1 MVNILSRGVGVAAAF
16 SALVLAGCGGDSSDP
31 LVISPVESAPASSLR
46 VIHASSDA
54 PAVNLNV
61 NGAAF
66 AAVQGLAYG
75 SASSLLSVPAATYSV
90 SVDAVLPGD
99 TVAQVV
105 APVDLMLAENE
116 TVNVV
121 AIGLAGGAGD
131 QALAPEVVVT
141 PDADVAA
148 TDTRVQVV
156 HASVAAEQALPGG
169 VSVYVTAPGA
179 PLAGSTPLTTFNLRD
194 ATGAVTV
201 PAGDYQIRITPAG
214 STATVVFDSGTIA
227 LPGGAD
233 LMVLAVDS
241 TGPGAPVQLL
251 VSTGDADSDFVI
263 SDKDAGADLR
273 VVHAAANV
281 GAAEVFAASASASL
295 ATTEV
300 IDSILFAA
308 TEELNDLAPA
318 NDYALDVNQ
327 DGAGAAGAPISATG
341 VTLAAA
347 SYYTVLAAGDLGT
360 PNLFPIL
367 ARDDR
372 RSIATEARVRAIHAA
387 STAGTVDVFVTPAGD
402 VTVASIELGEVA
414 PTISTFE
421 VADVTDYLSLA
432 AGNYD
437 VRVGV
442 PDGSGGYNVAIDEMY
457 PLANGDVITLV
468 AHNPDASVPAF
479 GFIVLA
485 D

>member
-1 MVNILSRGVGVAAAF
+1 MVNAFSRGVGVLVAS
-16 SALVLAGCGGDSSDP
+16 SALLLAGCDSDSDDSS
-31 LVISPVESAPASSLR
+31 LVVPTSSLR
-46 VIHASSDA
+46 VIHASPNA

-61 NGAAF
+61 NGSAF
-66 AAVQGLAYG
+66 TAVQGLAYAEATSVLG
-75 SASSLLSVPAATYSV
+75 VPAATYNV

-99 TVAQVV
+99 TVTEVV
-105 APVDLMLAENE
+105 APVDLVLAENN

-121 AIGLAGGAGD
+121 AIGRVGGVGD
-131 QALAPEVVVT
+131 EALAPEVVVT

-169 VSVYVTAPGA
+169 VSVYVTAPGT
-179 PLAGSTPLTTFNLRD
+179 PLASATPLTTFNLRD
-194 ATGAVTV
+194 ATDTVTV

-233 LMVLAVDS
+233 LMVLAVDT

-251 VSTGDADSDFVI
+251 VSTGDADSDFII

-273 VVHAAANV
+273 VVHAAAGV

-295 ATTEV
+295 PTTEV
-300 IDSILFAA
+300 INTILFAA
-308 TEELNDLAPA
+308 TDELNDLTPA
-318 NDYALDVNQ
+318 NDYVLNVNQ

-367 ARDDR
+367 AEDDR
-372 RSIATEARVRAIHAA
+372 RSIATEARVRAVHAA
-387 STAGTVDVFVTPAGD
+387 STAGTVDVFVTPTGD

-414 PTISTFE
+414 PTVSTFE
-421 VADVTDYLSLA
+421 VADVTGYLSLA
-432 AGNYD
+432 AGDYD

-442 PDGSGGYNVAIDEMY
+442 PDGVGGYSVAIDETY
-457 PLANGDVITLV
+457 SLAAGDVVTLV
-468 AHNPDASVPAF
+468 AHNPDASVPQF

>member
-1 MVNILSRGVGVAAAF
+1 MVNVFSRGVGAAVVF
-16 SALVLAGCGGDSSDP
+16 SALVLSGCDSDSDDP
-31 LVISPVESAPASSLR
+31 VVIVPAESSSSLR

-66 AAVQGLAYG
+66 SAVQGLAYG
-75 SASSLLSVPAATYSV
+75 EATSVLSVPAATYNV

-99 TVAQVV
+99 AVVQVV
-105 APVDLMLAENE
+105 APVDLTLAENE

-121 AIGLAGGAGD
+121 AIGRAGGAGEE
-131 QALAPEVVVT
+131 ALAPEVVVT

-148 TDTRVQVV
+148 TETRVQVV

-179 PLAGSTPLTTFNLRD
+179 DISAAPPLTTFNLRD

-201 PAGDYQIRITPAG
+201 PAGNYQIRITPAG
-214 STATVVFDSGTIA
+214 TPGTVVFDSGTIA

-233 LMVLAVDS
+233 LMVLAVDT

-273 VVHAAANV
+273 VVHAAAGV

-308 TEELNDLAPA
+308 TEELNDLVPA
-318 NDYALDVNQ
+318 NDYVLNVNQ
-327 DGAGAAGAPISATG
+327 DGAGAAGAPISASD
-341 VTLAAA
+341 VTLATA

-360 PNLFPIL
+360 PDLFPIL
-367 ARDDR
+367 AQDDR

-402 VTVASIELGEVA
+402 VTVASIELGEVTPA
-414 PTISTFE
+414 IPGFD

-432 AGNYD
+432 EGDYD

-442 PDGSGGYNVAIDEMY
+442 PDGSGGYSVAIDETY
-457 PLANGDVITLV
+457 TLNNGDVITLV

>member
-1 MVNILSRGVGVAAAF
+1 
-16 SALVLAGCGGDSSDP
+16 
-31 LVISPVESAPASSLR
+31 
-46 VIHASSDA
+46 
-54 PAVNLNV
+54 
-61 NGAAF
+61 
-66 AAVQGLAYG
+66 
-75 SASSLLSVPAATYSV
+75 
-90 SVDAVLPGD
+90 
-99 TVAQVV
+99 
-105 APVDLMLAENE
+105 
-116 TVNVV
+116 
-121 AIGLAGGAGD
+121 
-131 QALAPEVVVT
+131 
-141 PDADVAA
+141 
-148 TDTRVQVV
+148 
-156 HASVAAEQALPGG
+156 
-169 VSVYVTAPGA
+169 
-179 PLAGSTPLTTFNLRD
+179 
-194 ATGAVTV
+194 VTV
-201 PAGDYQIRITPAG
+201 SAGDYQIRITPAG
-214 STATVVFDSGTIA
+214 STGTVVFDSGAIA

-233 LMVLAVDS
+233 LMVLAVDT

-251 VSTGDADSDFVI
+251 VSTGDADSDFII

-273 VVHAAANV
+273 VVHAAADV

-300 IDSILFAA
+300 IDTILFAA
-308 TEELNDLAPA
+308 TEELNDLTPA
-318 NDYALDVNQ
+318 TDYALNVNQ

-367 ARDDR
+367 AQDDR
-372 RSIATEARVRAIHAA
+372 RSIA
-387 STAGTVDVFVTPAGD
+387 STAGTVDVFVTPTGD

-414 PTISTFE
+414 PSIPGFD

-432 AGNYD
+432 AGDYD

-442 PDGSGGYNVAIDEMY
+442 PDGAGGYNVAIDETY
-457 PLANGDVITLV
+457 SLAAGDVVTLV

>member
-1 MVNILSRGVGVAAAF
+1 MVNAFSRGVGVL
-16 SALVLAGCGGDSSDP
+16 LVSSTFVLSGCGGDNDDP
-31 LVISPVESAPASSLR
+31 LVISPVEPEPASSLR

-66 AAVQGLAYG
+66 AAVQGLQYG
-75 SASSLLSVPAATYSV
+75 EATSVLSVPAATYNV

-99 TVAQVV
+99 AVAQVV
-105 APVDLMLAENE
+105 APVNLTLAENE

-121 AIGLAGGAGD
+121 AIGRAGGAGEE
-131 QALAPEVVVT
+131 ALAPEVVVT

-148 TDTRVQVV
+148 TETRVQVV
-156 HASVAAEQALPGG
+156 HASVAAEQASPGG

-179 PLAGSTPLTTFNLRD
+179 DISAAPPLATFNLRD

-201 PAGDYQIRITPAG
+201 PAGSYQIRITPAG
-214 STATVVFDSGTIA
+214 TPGTVVFDSGTVA

-233 LMVLAVDS
+233 LMVLAVDT

-273 VVHAAANV
+273 VVHAAAGV

-308 TEELNDLAPA
+308 TEELNDLTPA
-318 NDYALDVNQ
+318 NDYALNVNQ

-367 ARDDR
+367 AQDDR

-414 PTISTFE
+414 PAIPGFD
-421 VADVTDYLSLA
+421 VADVTGYLSLA
-432 AGNYD
+432 EGDYD

-442 PDGSGGYNVAIDEMY
+442 PDGSGGYSVAIDETY
-457 PLANGDVITLV
+457 TLNNGDVITLV
-468 AHNPDASVPAF
+468 AHNPDTSVPAF
-479 GFIVLA
+479 GFIVLV